1 MNRDDLVA
9 QLAHA
14 EVDRL
19 SLLAQLV
26 ADDVAQLLG
35 GPQDRLL
42 TVDEAAVILS
52 VTVDWL
58 YRHADA
64 FSFTIRPGPG
74 QVRFSHLGI
83 QEYLRKRRR

>member
-14 EVDRL
+14 EADRL
-19 SLLAQLV
+19 SILAQLI
-26 ADDVAQLLG
+26 AEDVAQLLG

-42 TVDEAAVILS
+42 AVDEAATTLA
-52 VTVDWL
+52 VTTDWL
-58 YRHADA
+58 YRHADE
-64 FSFTIRPGPG
+64 FSFTVRPGPG

-83 QEYLRKRRR
+83 QDYLRKRRR